1 MKQLKRLLLMLL
13 LITVGAQ
20 SAWADDITYANVN
33 GVTYALYPDFYSGD
47 YAYMVNIVGTNE
59 VKTIV
64 VPERINSNGKTYFVA
79 GVREPNYSGSSN
91 ITTSTM
97 ADWSGK
103 VETLI
108 FEGSIQIPA
117 TGYTQPALSCQSLKD
132 IYFLQSTP
140 AFDQGTY
147 NDYFNINMM
156 PKNTI
161 TLHVVDKTAAQIATL
176 KTQEVFKDF
185 KDIVACDGL
194 NPIQPV
200 NAITYKDDAVKAI
213 CVTNWDTDGD
223 GELSYEEAAAVQ
235 YLTNNNMINGTRVFN
250 NINNVTFFDEL
261 QYFTGLKG
269 LSNAFLNCTSL
280 QSVIV
285 PACITSLA
293 SNTFKG
299 CTSLKSVVIKGAVSR
314 MQDSFYGCTALETVT
329 FEGNTTEIGENSF
342 YNCRSLKTITLPE
355 SLTKINYNAFQ
366 NCTSLRC
373 IYIPKNVSNIDGRF
387 LWGCNALEAIVVD
400 SENATYQS
408 PNGCNA
414 ILTAD
419 GKTFVAGCKYSTIP
433 EGVETIGEYSLR
445 GMAIKSIVI
454 PASVTSIGEYAFSG
468 CSSLESV
475 VCLSETAPTLGSNSM
490 SHGNKANCILTVPY
504 GCSSA
509 YSAWTNYF
517 KEIVETPTPESHW
530 TIHVLDGMEGVKM
543 TVSLGNV
550 LIGEN
555 DITGVYGNHFMSK
568 NTPRTYQL
576 KVPVDNE
583 GRPVRVVC
591 NGDDLTYQFDNYA
604 DGYLYY
610 DMHVY
615 QDEDW
620 IISYETSHRQTFI
633 RKGGTE
639 NGVEVEY
646 DFPVDGYERYYNPD
660 NVGTPLY
667 VDFPTYHAQEAR
679 CAYIT
684 IDVEDGKTLKVLRN
698 GVIINVDK
706 IFKPTSGAATGFTRR
721 MLKESD
727 YADGNGSTLESLGFE
742 LRDPAT
748 WEITIENAS
757 KMLNAYANNDVIVTL
772 VKLVDGQE
780 QNEGGLEN
788 TIHAWVNEGETYIV
802 KFFPQ
807 HNEELTR
814 FDIGWS
820 PITIENESRLVK
832 NADGSYSFTITYDQM
847 DSKYFDI
854 LAVFET
860 SGSARNIFVKTN
872 SLEYTDVFIGGNR
885 YGSLNRG
892 SNSKMYEVPE
902 GATFQL
908 EPFVQQD
915 MVKKVMLNGVD
926 ITNNETYLRQK
937 EESMGTGKYWLYDFT
952 SIEGDAFID
961 IIYVKPQFDTNED
974 GNVNVT
980 DVTTL
985 VNKILHQ

>member
-1 MKQLKRLLLMLL
+1 MESSGQQIPVLYVNGTISNSAVKTLTFVGPVSFFGDLPGYNGADDVTIEGHLNCPNLNTIIFKGNFDDNGNGNGLYQYKSDATTAPLQCPNLTDIYFQASSAPYFAVKYNGSSTSPVTWSQICTASGSNVTAHVAAWAQEECDQRHQSANVYKQLKDVVHYKDGENLV
-13 LITVGAQ
+13 TVTASVSGGVFFQAEDFGVLSGNVIKSKDIDKSSSLTFYVYSSSNDIVVEHVYVNDTDVKDQMTTTTDGKKKYTLEGEVMQDDVVIRVVGEEKVKINVSVEVAGANNGVMFQ
-20 SAWADDITYANVN
+20 YNNSEYIYGKGTKTYTKNKHIDYTFYVADGNKAIVKNVFVNGEDVYQDLVEVTGSENPFYDASNVRKYTIENVNSDITIRITSEETVDHYTLCVGNGGKIEFDLNNTHNSYANN
-33 GVTYALYPDFYSGD
+33 NYCMLDLNKSQTLTVTATPDEGYEFES
-47 YAYMVNIVGTNE
+47 
-59 VKTIV
+59 
-64 VPERINSNGKTYFVA
+64 F
-79 GVREPNYSGSSN
+79 
-91 ITTSTM
+91 
-97 ADWSGK
+97 W
-103 VETLI
+103 
-108 FEGSIQIPA
+108 FEGMKLDSDLGEWI
-117 TGYTQPALSCQSLKD
+117 TMETQ
-132 IYFLQSTP
+132 
-140 AFDQGTY
+140 
-147 NDYFNINMM
+147 
-156 PKNTI
+156 
-161 TLHVVDKTAAQIATL
+161 
-176 KTQEVFKDF
+176 
-185 KDIVACDGL
+185 
-194 NPIQPV
+194 
-200 NAITYKDDAVKAI
+200 
-213 CVTNWDTDGD
+213 
-223 GELSYEEAAAVQ
+223 
-235 YLTNNNMINGTRVFN
+235 
-250 NINNVTFFDEL
+250 
-261 QYFTGLKG
+261 
-269 LSNAFLNCTSL
+269 
-280 QSVIV
+280 
-285 PACITSLA
+285 
-293 SNTFKG
+293 
-299 CTSLKSVVIKGAVSR
+299 
-314 MQDSFYGCTALETVT
+314 
-329 FEGNTTEIGENSF
+329 
-342 YNCRSLKTITLPE
+342 
-355 SLTKINYNAFQ
+355 
-366 NCTSLRC
+366 
-373 IYIPKNVSNIDGRF
+373 
-387 LWGCNALEAIVVD
+387 
-400 SENATYQS
+400 
-408 PNGCNA
+408 
-414 ILTAD
+414 AD
-419 GKTFVAGCKYSTIP
+419 GKFVVNLALGTYQVSYTDNSYVVAFTFKKI
-433 EGVETIGEYSLR
+433 EQE
-445 GMAIKSIVI
+445 
-454 PASVTSIGEYAFSG
+454 
-468 CSSLESV
+468 
-475 VCLSETAPTLGSNSM
+475 
-490 SHGNKANCILTVPY
+490 
-504 GCSSA
+504 
-509 YSAWTNYF
+509 
-517 KEIVETPTPESHW
+517 PESHW

-543 TVSLGNV
+543 KVSLGNV

-576 KVPVDNE
+576 KVPVGNE
-583 GRPVRVVC
+583 GRPVRVVR

-698 GVIINVDK
+698 GEIINVDN

-742 LRDPAT
+742 SRDPAT

-985 VNKILHQ
+985 VNKILHP